1 MDKGRQAGGE
11 DDAAFLPPLPR
22 ERGAAVAE
30 PDRLQPREFVAAAG
44 VAGAGRHLVADQLA
58 AAPGENRRTAH
69 QTCALLLVAAGGESS
84 DAPALRKHAAED
96 RDAAAASGI
105 RRGAERSRFR

>member
-1 MDKGRQAGGE
+1 MDQGRQAGGE
-11 DDAAFLPPLPR
+11 DDAAKLSPFPLQ
-22 ERGAAVAE
+22 RGAAVAE

-84 DAPALRKHAAED
+84 DAPALWKHAEED
-96 RDAAAASGI
+96 RDAAVASGI
-105 RRGAERSRFR
+105 GGV